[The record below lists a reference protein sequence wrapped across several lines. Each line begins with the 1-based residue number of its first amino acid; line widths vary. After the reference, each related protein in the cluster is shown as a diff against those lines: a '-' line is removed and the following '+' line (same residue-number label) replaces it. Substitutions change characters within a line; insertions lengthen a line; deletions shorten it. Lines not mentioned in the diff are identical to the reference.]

1 MGRPVRRG
9 EFLAPGDAAGGTSS
23 PTICPMNESAA
34 ASLPPNPVGE
44 TAVVMPV
51 YNEAPV
57 VGGVISE
64 LVSLGMIVIA
74 VDDGS
79 SDGSAEEIDKAG
91 AIRVTHPINLGQGG
105 AIQTGFDAALRFT
118 DARYVATFDADGQHQ
133 AADLLGMIQKI
144 KQGYDVVLGSRFLDG
159 RTEMSWLRSRVLKLA
174 TKVFNRGSEVRLT
187 DAHNG
192 LRLVTRNVAAEI
204 ELAHI
209 GMAHA
214 SELEH
219 VLTRSHLRVTEY
231 PVHVLYTEYS
241 RAKGQP
247 LLNSI
252 NILADIVSH
261 RITTWSRK

>member
-1 MGRPVRRG
+1 
-9 EFLAPGDAAGGTSS
+9 
-23 PTICPMNESAA
+23 
-34 ASLPPNPVGE
+34 
-44 TAVVMPV
+44 MPV

-79 SDGSAEEIDKAG
+79 SDNSAQEIDKAG
-91 AIRVTHPINLGQGG
+91 AIRVSHPINLGQGG
-105 AIQTGFDAALRFT
+105 AIQTGYEAALRFT
-118 DARYVATFDADGQHQ
+118 DVRYVATFDADGQHQ
-133 AADLLGMIQKI
+133 AQDLLGMIERI

-159 RTEMSWLRSRVLKLA
+159 RTEMSRLRRFVLKMA
-174 TKVFNRGSEVRLT
+174 TKLLNRGSEVRLT

-192 LRLVTRNVAAEI
+192 LRLVTRQVAAEI
-204 ELAHI
+204 DLAHI

-214 SELEH
+214 TELEQ
-219 VLTRSHLRVTEY
+219 VLTRSHLKVVEH
-231 PVHVLYTEYS
+231 PVHILYTEYS

-252 NILADIVSH
+252 NILADIMSQ
-261 RITTWSRK
+261 RISSWSRG

>member
-1 MGRPVRRG
+1 MNRTSPVA
-9 EFLAPGDAAGGTSS
+9 LAPLSRRA
-23 PTICPMNESAA
+23 
-34 ASLPPNPVGE
+34 E

-51 YNEAPV
+51 YNEATV
-57 VGGVISE
+57 VAGVIKE
-64 LVSLGMIVIA
+64 LVDLGMVVIA

-79 SDGSAEEIDKAG
+79 SDHSADEIDKAG
-91 AIRVTHPINLGQGG
+91 ALRVTHPINLGQGG
-105 AIQTGFDAALRFT
+105 ALQTGFDAAQRFT
-118 DARYVATFDADGQHQ
+118 DAKYIATFDADGQHQ
-133 AADLLGMIQKI
+133 AKDLLGMIEKI

-159 RTEMSWLRSRVLKLA
+159 KTEMSWLRRSILKVA

-192 LRLVTRNVAAEI
+192 LRLVTREVAAKI
-204 ELAHI
+204 DLAHI

-214 SELEH
+214 SELEQ
-219 VLTRSHLRVTEY
+219 VLTSSHLRVTEY

-241 RAKGQP
+241 RSKGQP

>member
-1 MGRPVRRG
+1 
-9 EFLAPGDAAGGTSS
+9 
-23 PTICPMNESAA
+23 MNEPAA
-34 ASLPPNPVGE
+34 AAPISPAPRGE

-57 VGGVISE
+57 VAGVISQ
-64 LVSLGMIVIA
+64 LVSLGMTVIA

-79 SDGSAEEIDKAG
+79 SDGSADEIDKAG

-133 AADLLGMIQKI
+133 AQDLLGMIETI

-159 RTEMSWLRSRVLKLA
+159 RTEMSRLRSLVLKLA
-174 TKVFNRGSEVRLT
+174 TKVLNQGSEVRLT

-192 LRLVTRNVAAEI
+192 LRLVTRQVAAAI
-204 ELAHI
+204 DLAHI

-214 SELEH
+214 TELEQ
-219 VLTRSHLRVTEY
+219 VLTRAHLRVTEY

-247 LLNSI
+247 LLNSV
-252 NILADIVSH
+252 NILADILSQ
-261 RITTWSRK
+261 RISSWSRG